1 MLGDHFGY
9 YYSFQSMRNILYSA
23 LRVIYQVGGGVQYA
37 VRLQGQKYQT
47 QVIQAKLFRTKTV
60 ETARADGEKIRL
72 IGAAEARA
80 IEAVGR

>member
-1 MLGDHFGY
+1 MSCHSKNEPLTDGL
-9 YYSFQSMRNILYSA
+9 IKW
-23 LRVIYQVGGGVQYA
+23 GGGVQYA

>member
-1 MLGDHFGY
+1 LPTKIFKGKKLQYFLKDWKPNF
-9 YYSFQSMRNILYSA
+9 L
-23 LRVIYQVGGGVQYA
+23 VI
-37 VRLQGQKYQT
+37 
-47 QVIQAKLFRTKTV
+47 FCRTKTV